1 MVPGRPLR
9 EEEITTIPNHDR
21 TLHTIMQQILWK
33 TKQIRTRRR
42 TEELEDSIPETEME
56 SAGNNLEE
64 TAVIE
69 VLEMTRRNLDSPAE
83 YAQKPLT
90 QTYLDVQSSKSI
102 FQANQRDLAASLRKY
117 VNYALEQCSVSVYTM
132 V

>member
-1 MVPGRPLR
+1 
-9 EEEITTIPNHDR
+9 
-21 TLHTIMQQILWK
+21 MQQILWK
-33 TKQIRTRRR
+33 TKQIRTRCR
-42 TEELEDSIPETEME
+42 TEELEDSIAETEME

-117 VNYALEQCSVSVYTM
+117 VNYALEQCSVSVYTT